1 MSLGAES
8 GGTLIRG
15 CESAGEELRGI
26 PIRSDSPRS
35 AEQPTGLFRSLRNS
49 LGWNTPYLLCAVIL
63 LMICLLPFCMPGKAL
78 AADYRCSEVDLL
90 ASVETDG
97 SVHMTDQRIFD
108 LTEGESAP
116 ERLKWLYDGFIEGA
130 EVTIERVRMAPVDG
144 DGALAGEWTE
154 LPETTFLLPWRGGGG
169 PEHDAW
175 AYDKFQH
182 TLYAFVD
189 AMPERVMFE
198 VVYRVE
204 DAIEAFDDAADF
216 QWLYVPQDYDV
227 ALADVRAEVVL
238 PVAADDS
245 VKVMENVY
253 AWGHGPA
260 DGEVDIRS
268 DGTVI
273 FTDPAVEPTMYAKA
287 RVMFPVEWLTNL
299 SEEARLANQGTLQ
312 YYWTSRYEETWVDTD
327 TSQEVIRLGLA
338 LGLLGLSAALLLAA
352 LIVWWRWGR
361 ERPPAFRD
369 DYWMNPPADAMA
381 PAVLGRL
388 WRWNHESPDD
398 IVATVLDMVRRGVLE
413 VRDDELVI
421 PAAGEEPAKR
431 VESGSAAA
439 LAAPRAADVG
449 ADDAPDAPDA
459 NAADAANAEQAAL
472 DAATLRLLRMV
483 ATGGRT
489 LSRAKLSALAHE
501 HPRDLLEAS
510 AAWQRRLT
518 ALVEPYGFFDTASR
532 RAQHVVLGPA
542 IFLAVIAV
550 AAIIWV
556 SWRAGVL
563 ALATAA
569 AMGVLGN
576 YTMRRSP
583 EGNDIAAHA
592 KALRNWMRDGG
603 WSLEGDKLAPDER
616 AALIPYAYLFGALKS
631 LGFGAS
637 ADAEDADAGD
647 AAAAVRGEAP
657 MAAVAAAAS
666 GAPAVAA
673 PAAAAPAPADE
684 AAFLAAL
691 APVFSQSLD
700 EALRAA
706 HKRAEVS

>member
-1 MSLGAES
+1 
-8 GGTLIRG
+8 
-15 CESAGEELRGI
+15 
-26 PIRSDSPRS
+26 
-35 AEQPTGLFRSLRNS
+35 
-49 LGWNTPYLLCAVIL
+49 
-63 LMICLLPFCMPGKAL
+63 
-78 AADYRCSEVDLL
+78 
-90 ASVETDG
+90 
-97 SVHMTDQRIFD
+97 
-108 LTEGESAP
+108 
-116 ERLKWLYDGFIEGA
+116 
-130 EVTIERVRMAPVDG
+130 
-144 DGALAGEWTE
+144 
-154 LPETTFLLPWRGGGG
+154 
-169 PEHDAW
+169 
-175 AYDKFQH
+175 
-182 TLYAFVD
+182 
-189 AMPERVMFE
+189 
-198 VVYRVE
+198 
-204 DAIEAFDDAADF
+204 
-216 QWLYVPQDYDV
+216 
-227 ALADVRAEVVL
+227 
-238 PVAADDS
+238 
-245 VKVMENVY
+245 
-253 AWGHGPA
+253 
-260 DGEVDIRS
+260 
-268 DGTVI
+268 
-273 FTDPAVEPTMYAKA
+273 
-287 RVMFPVEWLTNL
+287 
-299 SEEARLANQGTLQ
+299 
-312 YYWTSRYEETWVDTD
+312 
-327 TSQEVIRLGLA
+327 
-338 LGLLGLSAALLLAA
+338 
-352 LIVWWRWGR
+352 
-361 ERPPAFRD
+361 
-369 DYWMNPPADAMA
+369 MA

-398 IVATVLDMVRRGVLE
+398 IVATVLDMVHRGVLE

-439 LAAPRAADVG
+439 LAAPRVADVG

-459 NAADAANAEQAAL
+459 NAADAANAEQVAL
-472 DAATLRLLRMV
+472 DVATLRLLRMV

-532 RAQHVVLGPA
+532 RAQHVVLGAA

-550 AAIIWV
+550 VAIIWV
-556 SWRAGVL
+556 SWRVGVL

-637 ADAEDADAGD
+637 ADAEGSDAGD
-647 AAAAVRGEAP
+647 AAMAVRGKAP
-657 MAAVAAAAS
+657 MAAGVAAAS
-666 GAPAVAA
+666 GAPAAA
-673 PAAAAPAPADE
+673 APADE

>member
-1 MSLGAES
+1 M
-8 GGTLIRG
+8 IRG

-63 LMICLLPFCMPGKAL
+63 LILCLLPFCVPGKAL

-361 ERPPAFRD
+361 ERLPAFRD

-398 IVATVLDMVRRGVLE
+398 IVATVLDMVHRGVLE

-439 LAAPRAADVG
+439 LAAPRVADVG

-459 NAADAANAEQAAL
+459 NAADAANAEQVAL
-472 DAATLRLLRMV
+472 DVATLRLLRMV

-532 RAQHVVLGPA
+532 RAQHVVLGAA

-556 SWRAGVL
+556 SWRVGVL

-637 ADAEDADAGD
+637 ADAEGSDAGD
-647 AAAAVRGEAP
+647 AAMAVRGKAP
-657 MAAVAAAAS
+657 MAAGVAAAS
-666 GAPAVAA
+666 GAPAAA
-673 PAAAAPAPADE
+673 APADE

>member
-1 MSLGAES
+1 M
-8 GGTLIRG
+8 IRG

-49 LGWNTPYLLCAVIL
+49 LGWNTPYLLCAVVLLIL
-63 LMICLLPFCMPGKAL
+63 CLLPFCVPGKAL

-369 DYWMNPPADAMA
+369 DYWMNPPTDAMA

-421 PAAGEEPAKR
+421 PAAGEESAKR
-431 VESGSAAA
+431 IEGESSVA
-439 LAAPRAADVG
+439 LAAPRAAD
-449 ADDAPDAPDA
+449 ANAPDAPDA
-459 NAADAANAEQAAL
+459 AVAADAADAANAEQAAL

-489 LSRAKLSALAHE
+489 LSRAKLSVLAHE

-532 RAQHVVLGPA
+532 RAQHIVLGAA
-542 IFLAVIAV
+542 IFLAVVAV

-637 ADAEDADAGD
+637 ADAGDADAGD
-647 AAAAVRGEAP
+647 AATAVREKAP
-657 MAAVAAAAS
+657 MAA
-666 GAPAVAA
+666 PTA
-673 PAAAAPAPADE
+673 PAAAPAAPADE

>member
-1 MSLGAES
+1 
-8 GGTLIRG
+8 
-15 CESAGEELRGI
+15 
-26 PIRSDSPRS
+26 
-35 AEQPTGLFRSLRNS
+35 
-49 LGWNTPYLLCAVIL
+49 
-63 LMICLLPFCMPGKAL
+63 
-78 AADYRCSEVDLL
+78 
-90 ASVETDG
+90 
-97 SVHMTDQRIFD
+97 
-108 LTEGESAP
+108 
-116 ERLKWLYDGFIEGA
+116 
-130 EVTIERVRMAPVDG
+130 
-144 DGALAGEWTE
+144 
-154 LPETTFLLPWRGGGG
+154 
-169 PEHDAW
+169 
-175 AYDKFQH
+175 
-182 TLYAFVD
+182 
-189 AMPERVMFE
+189 
-198 VVYRVE
+198 
-204 DAIEAFDDAADF
+204 
-216 QWLYVPQDYDV
+216 
-227 ALADVRAEVVL
+227 
-238 PVAADDS
+238 
-245 VKVMENVY
+245 
-253 AWGHGPA
+253 
-260 DGEVDIRS
+260 
-268 DGTVI
+268 
-273 FTDPAVEPTMYAKA
+273 
-287 RVMFPVEWLTNL
+287 
-299 SEEARLANQGTLQ
+299 
-312 YYWTSRYEETWVDTD
+312 
-327 TSQEVIRLGLA
+327 
-338 LGLLGLSAALLLAA
+338 
-352 LIVWWRWGR
+352 
-361 ERPPAFRD
+361 
-369 DYWMNPPADAMA
+369 MNPPADAMA

-431 VESGSAAA
+431 IESESSVA
-439 LAAPRAADVG
+439 LAAPRAAD
-449 ADDAPDAPDA
+449 ADAPGAPDA
-459 NAADAANAEQAAL
+459 NAADAANAEQVAL

-532 RAQHVVLGPA
+532 RAQHVVLGAA

-637 ADAEDADAGD
+637 ADAGDADAGD
-647 AAAAVRGEAP
+647 AATAVREKAP
-657 MAAVAAAAS
+657 MAA
-666 GAPAVAA
+666 PA
-673 PAAAAPAPADE
+673 APADE
-684 AAFLAAL
+684 AAFLATL

>member
-1 MSLGAES
+1 M
-8 GGTLIRG
+8 IRG

-361 ERPPAFRD
+361 ERLPAFRD

-398 IVATVLDMVRRGVLE
+398 IVATVLDMVHRGVLE

-439 LAAPRAADVG
+439 LAAPRVADVG

-459 NAADAANAEQAAL
+459 NAADAANAEQVAL
-472 DAATLRLLRMV
+472 DVATLRLLRMV

-532 RAQHVVLGPA
+532 RAQHVVLGAA

-556 SWRAGVL
+556 SWRVGVL

-637 ADAEDADAGD
+637 ADAEGSDAGD
-647 AAAAVRGEAP
+647 AAMAVRGKAP
-657 MAAVAAAAS
+657 MAAGVAAAS
-666 GAPAVAA
+666 GAPAAA
-673 PAAAAPAPADE
+673 APADE